1 VEQFVTEAL
10 DDIKG
15 EYWALYE
22 NAFQE
27 LRSQAVQRHLMFRSE
42 FEELLQDKRVPK
54 YVVRDEEQGRV
65 AALSTMTND
74 LAAVPLISP
83 EYFERNWP
91 ELYASQRIWY
101 VGFVA
106 VDPDYQG
113 SPAMGGLIEKLCQ
126 DVDTSGGLVCL
137 DICEHRS
144 RRMLAAGIE
153 RLAGQHLPGLIRTRL
168 DAQVFWGYEFPD
180 TKSA

>member
-1 VEQFVTEAL
+1 MEQFVTEAL
-10 DDIKG
+10 DDAEG
-15 EYWALYE
+15 AYWALYE

-42 FEELLQDKRVPK
+42 FEELLADKRVPK
-54 YVVRDEEQGRV
+54 YVVRDEETGRI

-91 ELYASQRIWY
+91 ELYAAQQIWY

-106 VDPDYQG
+106 VDPEYQG
-113 SPAMGGLIEKLCQ
+113 SPAMGGLVEKLCA
-126 DVDTSGGLVCL
+126 DVDAAGGLVVL

-144 RRMLAAGIE
+144 RRLLAAGIE
-153 RLAGQHLPGLIRTRL
+153 RLAGTHLPGLKRTRL